1 MILSLFGSGES
12 APDLS
17 GLRIAVVGAGNV
29 GSEVIGGLER
39 LGVGQIDV
47 YEADRGVAG
56 AWRGRHAV
64 HVGDFWDELTLARL
78 RGYDFAICTVAD
90 HVARVHANQKCLIA
104 NVNLML
110 VWTQGDEAIVSVHP
124 FNEQLDD
131 CACYECGATHDT
143 RPVPIASLRLSLAG
157 PDGERARVTTATAAA
172 GLAVALVPRVA
183 VGVGDFVAR
192 RATLDAS
199 TGTGESCELPRDRHC
214 SRCRGMQRPVPIVRT
229 RNRWD
234 VPAHVLTAFP
244 ETLEHGLE
252 LSDAIGDDGH
262 THRLGDLATRF
273 RGVPIPAKFALTV
286 VDGRVVCLDFEAPR

>member
-1 MILSLFGSGES
+1 MILSLFGSDEPM
-12 APDLS
+12 PDLG

-47 YEADRGVAG
+47 YEADRRAAD
-56 AWRGRHAV
+56 AWRGHHAV

-90 HVARVHANQKCLIA
+90 HLARVHANQKCLIA

-110 VWTQGDEAIVSVHP
+110 VWTQGDEAVVSIHP

-131 CACYECGATHDT
+131 CACYECGATRDT
-143 RPVPIASLRLSLAG
+143 RPVQIASLRLSLAG
-157 PDGERARVTTATAAA
+157 LDGKRPRVGAATTAA
-172 GLAVALVPRVA
+172 GLAVALVPRVV
-183 VGVGDFVAR
+183 VGVGNFVAR

-199 TGTGESCELPRDRHC
+199 TGTGDSCELSRDH
-214 SRCRGMQRPVPIVRT
+214 RCNRCHGIQRPVPIVRT

-234 VPAHVLTAFP
+234 VPAHVLAAFP
-244 ETLEHGLE
+244 ETLEHGLQ

-262 THRLGDLATRF
+262 THQIGELARRF
-273 RGVPIPAKFALTV
+273 HGGPVPAKFALTV
-286 VDGRVVCLDFEAPR
+286 IDGRVVCLDFETPR